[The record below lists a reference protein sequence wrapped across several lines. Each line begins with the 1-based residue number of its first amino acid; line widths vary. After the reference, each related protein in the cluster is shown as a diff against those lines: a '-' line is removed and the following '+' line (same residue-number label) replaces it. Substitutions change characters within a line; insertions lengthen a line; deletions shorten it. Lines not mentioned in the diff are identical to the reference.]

1 MMRVKNNKI
10 FLRLNTFAFMV
21 VLFWTWPYRLI
32 DNTRNNCYFYV
43 LEKLIARGGKAK
55 WYKSNAW
62 WGYHVAW
69 VKDGIEYHYDMKRE
83 DRKKLP
89 WWSIPVY
96 YKGVVRTKK
105 ERR

>member
-1 MMRVKNNKI
+1 
-10 FLRLNTFAFMV
+10 MV